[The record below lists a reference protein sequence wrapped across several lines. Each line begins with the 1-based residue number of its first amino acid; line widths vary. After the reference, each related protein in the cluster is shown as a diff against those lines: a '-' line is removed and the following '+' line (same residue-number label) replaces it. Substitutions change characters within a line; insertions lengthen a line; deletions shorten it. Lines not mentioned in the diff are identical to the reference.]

1 MSFIPQGAN
10 LINGNWVR
18 SQDSFAS
25 QPVSGAPQS
34 FSVATEEQVH
44 QACVAAEAAFVSFSQ
59 TSRQQRAEPEIST
72 VRLIPEPYYD
82 AAARCVPPLR
92 YRRGARESY
101 LPFGTTHHGP
111 DRRRGVS

>member
-18 SQDSFAS
+18 SQDSFTS

-44 QACVAAEAAFVSFSQ
+44 QA
-59 TSRQQRAEPEIST
+59 
-72 VRLIPEPYYD
+72 
-82 AAARCVPPLR
+82 
-92 YRRGARESY
+92 
-101 LPFGTTHHGP
+101 
-111 DRRRGVS
+111 

>member
-18 SQDSFAS
+18 SQDSFNS

-44 QACVAAEAAFVSFSQ
+44 QACIAADKHWPKGAAHRPLAGIAHPKVVGQIMTKFPSV
-59 TSRQQRAEPEIST
+59 IS
-72 VRLIPEPYYD
+72 L
-82 AAARCVPPLR
+82 
-92 YRRGARESY
+92 
-101 LPFGTTHHGP
+101 
-111 DRRRGVS
+111 